1 MPAAMVVTIRHHVR
15 HIVIIV
21 ASLRAAGESELE
33 STFKQLEVRFVSRDQ
48 GDSSI
53 VTIDRPRGL
62 LGPEFCCC
70 TRRRITA
77 ARLARVMLAI

>member
-53 VTIDRPRGL
+53 VTIDLADFLARSSA
-62 LGPEFCCC
+62 
-70 TRRRITA
+70 A
-77 ARLARVMLAI
+77 ARDVE